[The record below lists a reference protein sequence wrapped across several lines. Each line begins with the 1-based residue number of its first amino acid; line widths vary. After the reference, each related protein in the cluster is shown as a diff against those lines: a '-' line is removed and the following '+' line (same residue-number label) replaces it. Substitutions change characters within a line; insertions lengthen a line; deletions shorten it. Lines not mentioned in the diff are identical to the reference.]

1 MYSLITN
8 IQIYNNGWYR
18 LNNLWNKYFYKIKNS
33 LITRI
38 KIQFRRRIQIDD
50 LFIIIITIFLFSLL
64 PKFQLSL
71 RCSFSHFFSIYVA
84 IYIYT
89 IYIYIYITQ
98 SVLHNIYFHTSL
110 LYLKYFVYL
119 STNVTYDTYTQTHVY
134 IIHTQTYSLYTYSE
148 INFFGKNF
156 NRSRFTRKINWLEI
170 LKFIINCSIKKNRY
184 FA

>member
-1 MYSLITN
+1 MDKMFISKYHWIVLINNIQLYSLIIYKN

-71 RCSFSHFFSIYVA
+71 RCSFSHFFSIY
-84 IYIYT
+84 YIYLHN
-89 IYIYIYITQ
+89 IYIYI
-98 SVLHNIYFHTSL
+98 LHNLFCTIYTSILHCYIWNTSYIYQLMWLMTLIHKHT
-110 LYLKYFVYL
+110 
-119 STNVTYDTYTQTHVY
+119 Y
-134 IIHTQTYSLYTYSE
+134 I
-148 INFFGKNF
+148 
-156 NRSRFTRKINWLEI
+156 
-170 LKFIINCSIKKNRY
+170 
-184 FA
+184 

>member
-1 MYSLITN
+1 M
-8 IQIYNNGWYR
+8 
-18 LNNLWNKYFYKIKNS
+18 NNLWNKYFYKIKNS

-89 IYIYIYITQ
+89 IYIYITQ

-119 STNVTYDTYTQTHVY
+119 PTNVTYDTYTQTHVY